1 MEVSKLATLE
11 KIDNDDFLSARE
23 ISDSLRSKNT
33 SEVLD
38 FRNRCREFI
47 DHLVEGILYRHAIL
61 SAFTWYLLFLPGV
74 VA

>member
-23 ISDSLRSKNT
+23 FSDSLRSKNT

-38 FRNRCREFI
+38 FHNRCREF
-47 DHLVEGILYRHAIL
+47 ILYRHAIL